1 MTTFLPSGRL
11 LSDEA
16 VAFVTDLQRRFGPRR
31 DELLAA
37 RRQAG
42 PPRDFLPGT
51 ADVRA
56 ADWRVAPAPAA
67 LQDRRVEITGPT
79 RPKWP
84 STR

>member
-37 RRQAG
+37 RRQQG

-56 ADWRVAPAPAA
+56 ATGKP
-67 LQDRRVEITGPT
+67 LRRVPIRPEHITGT
-79 RPKWP
+79 
-84 STR
+84 